1 MLQCNYTKNDDASF
15 FILKTDFFE
24 RNWVLLYMNENAER
38 SAESLL
44 VLHIHFPLS
53 FPDTSIETGGHFV
66 CACVHPLNDNSVG
79 ASNWWREIEHTRKVT
94 VLLKAISLVLWI
106 WFFPT
111 KNVLCDK
118 KRTFS
123 TRVFS
128 CRFFSNRFSWPFK
141 DLKRLN
147 AKNHCSCIRS
157 EFHWQSNAF

>member
-1 MLQCNYTKNDDASF
+1 MCEIEYCCTWMKTQNAQLSRSLCYIFTFLCLSLIHLLKQEG
-15 FILKTDFFE
+15 IL
-24 RNWVLLYMNENAER
+24 
-38 SAESLL
+38 
-44 VLHIHFPLS
+44 
-53 FPDTSIETGGHFV
+53 
-66 CACVHPLNDNSVG
+66 CAHACIRWTTIAWAHQI
-79 ASNWWREIEHTRKVT
+79 WWREIEHTRKVT

-106 WFFPT
+106 WFFPA